1 MTANRS
7 VYRPGRGRHRDR
19 AVTSFSMLAALLIS
33 VLLASDVPAAD
44 NASGK
49 ALWGKATLDDRSYTP
64 QRVLYDVSSDSLEH
78 FERVLD
84 RVSYLNTLYNAD
96 PFAASIVVVLHGDEI
111 DYFAIDNYAKHAE
124 LMQRA
129 RSLSLS
135 GPIRFRMC
143 RVAAKDRGF
152 DPKDIHGFVTMVPM
166 ADAEIVRLQQEEGY
180 VYMR

>member
-1 MTANRS
+1 MTGH
-7 VYRPGRGRHRDR
+7 YRLRWLAMRRRHPGSLLR
-19 AVTSFSMLAALLIS
+19 VTTVLLLALLHS
-33 VLLASDVPAAD
+33 VGAHAAD
-44 NASGK
+44 PAVDEAPWGNAS
-49 ALWGKATLDDRSYTP
+49 LDERTYAP
-64 QRVLYDVSSDSLEH
+64 QRVLYDVSSKSLAS

-111 DYFAIDNYAKHAE
+111 DYFAIDNYSKHGE

-135 GPIRFRMC
+135 GPIHFRMC
-143 RVAAKDRGF
+143 RVAARERGY
-152 DPKDIHGFVTMVPM
+152 DLKDIHGFVTMVPM

-180 VYMR
+180 VYMQ